1 MRVPALLDG
10 GFAAHARP
18 AAVRTDRVRYPA
30 GAQGLSREEMPQQLA
45 EFRAGVPGAAA
56 PQ

>member
-1 MRVPALLDG
+1 MPALLDG